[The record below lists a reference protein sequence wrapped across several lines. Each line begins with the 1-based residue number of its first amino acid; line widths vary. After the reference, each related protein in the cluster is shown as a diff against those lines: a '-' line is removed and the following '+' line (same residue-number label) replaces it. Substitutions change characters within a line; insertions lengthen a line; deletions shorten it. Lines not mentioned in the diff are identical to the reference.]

1 MSWLAANW
9 YGVFALF
16 CTPAVLGIVLWVV
29 AHRLIGNRERHDRE
43 REARKLGDFQLSPPR
58 PARRR

>member
-16 CTPAVLGIVLWVV
+16 LTPAVLGIGFWVV
-29 AHRLIGNRERHDRE
+29 AHRVIGHRERHDRE
-43 REARKLGDFQLSPPR
+43 REARKLGSFELSRPR